1 MPPRHDVAI
10 IGAGPNG
17 LAAAAY
23 LARAGVDVVVLEK
36 RFERGG
42 TLASDDYSTPFTFNV
57 AQASLPLG
65 PGSPVIT
72 DLDLP
77 AHGVGFIEP
86 DPAIEVRAGGEELI
100 IGRGGAGLGH
110 RVEEIFASASRACPP
125 ALFRPPMP
133 EVALVARWKADG
145 EAGAAM
151 LAGLTPGALAA
162 LAPSEPGRLALRYAC
177 AATGFADPGQRLGA
191 VGGFAVARWFSPT
204 LVAGGSK
211 SLPNALFRIAA
222 KVGAQCHVSFG
233 IEKVRRTV
241 GGFQLQGSGGRAISA
256 QTVICT
262 LDPRSTFTR
271 ILDPDLAGPALAAAA
286 AAWVFDDLAA
296 FTAHYGIRGERPG
309 RAGQPEPY
317 LRLIGFTGV
326 ADLDAHISAA
336 RGRRLPER
344 AAGTLTVTTAHD
356 PLQASPGPF
365 GPLHTLRFDTFAP
378 LAHPGGAWHR
388 IRRKYREE
396 CWDFLCTRIP
406 ALRQATLLAQFAD
419 APGDLERRFAVT
431 GGGTV
436 RQGALIPVQTLTR
449 RPGAGCQG
457 ARTPIEGFYLAGGG
471 THPGVPGLLAAGAI
485 AARAVCADHG
495 FGRWAWPPEPVS
507 RGAQEGAPP

>member
-1 MPPRHDVAI
+1 MPPSHDVAI

-17 LAAAAY
+17 LTAAAY

-42 TLASDDYSTPFTFNV
+42 TLASDDYSTPFTYNL

-65 PGSPVIT
+65 PASPVIT

-86 DPAIEVRAGGEELI
+86 GTAIEVHAAGDELTVA
-100 IGRGGAGLGH
+100 RGGAGLGEQ
-110 RVEEIFASASRACPP
+110 VEEMFASVSRACPR
-125 ALFRPPMP
+125 ALFCPPVP
-133 EVALVARWKADG
+133 EETLVAQWKAGG
-145 EAGAAM
+145 EAGAAA
-151 LAGLTPGALAA
+151 LAALTPAALAA
-162 LAPSEPGRLALRYAC
+162 LAPTEPGRLALRYAC

-191 VGGFAVARWFSPT
+191 VGGFAVARWFFPT

-211 SLPNALFRIAA
+211 GLANALFRIAA
-222 KVGAQCHVSFG
+222 KAGAQCDVSFG
-233 IEKVRRTV
+233 IETV
-241 GGFQLQGSGGRAISA
+241 QRAAGGFRLQGSGGRAISA

-262 LDPRSTFTR
+262 LDPRSTFTG
-271 ILDPDLAGPALAAAA
+271 ILDPELAGRALAASAK
-286 AAWVFDDLAA
+286 AWVFDDLAA
-296 FTAHYGIRGERPG
+296 FTAHYGIRGQPPG
-309 RAGQPEPY
+309 RPGQPEPY
-317 LRLIGFTGV
+317 LRLIGFTNV

-336 RGRRLPER
+336 RAGRLPGR
-344 AAGTLTVTTAHD
+344 PAGTLSITTAHD

-396 CWDFLCTRIP
+396 CWEFLSGGIP
-406 ALRQATLLAQFAD
+406 ALRQATLIAQFAD

-431 GGGTV
+431 RGGTV
-436 RQGALIPVQTLTR
+436 RQGALIPGQTLTR
-449 RPGAGCQG
+449 RPGAGCNG
-457 ARTPIEGFYLAGGG
+457 ARTPIEGFYLGGGG
-471 THPGVPGLLAAGAI
+471 THPGIPGLLAAGAI
-485 AARAVCADHG
+485 AAQAVCADHG
-495 FGRWAWPPEPVS
+495 FGRWLGPPEPVS
-507 RGAQEGAPP
+507 RGVQGGGAS

>member
-1 MPPRHDVAI
+1 
-10 IGAGPNG
+10 
-17 LAAAAY
+17 
-23 LARAGVDVVVLEK
+23 
-36 RFERGG
+36 
-42 TLASDDYSTPFTFNV
+42 
-57 AQASLPLG
+57 
-65 PGSPVIT
+65 
-72 DLDLP
+72 
-77 AHGVGFIEP
+77 
-86 DPAIEVRAGGEELI
+86 
-100 IGRGGAGLGH
+100 
-110 RVEEIFASASRACPP
+110 
-125 ALFRPPMP
+125 
-133 EVALVARWKADG
+133 
-145 EAGAAM
+145 
-151 LAGLTPGALAA
+151 
-162 LAPSEPGRLALRYAC
+162 
-177 AATGFADPGQRLGA
+177 
-191 VGGFAVARWFSPT
+191 VARWFSPT

-211 SLPNALFRIAA
+211 SLPNALFRMAA
-222 KVGAQCHVSFG
+222 KAGAQCHVSFG
-233 IEKVRRTV
+233 IEKVRRAA
-241 GGFQLQGSGGRAISA
+241 GGFQLQGSGGRAMSA
-256 QTVICT
+256 RTVICT

-286 AAWVFDDLAA
+286 TAWVFDDLAA

-317 LRLIGFTGV
+317 LRLIGFTSV

-388 IRRKYREE
+388 TRRRYREE
-396 CWDFLCTRIP
+396 CWEFLCGRIP

-436 RQGALIPVQTLTR
+436 RQGALIPAQTLTR

>member
-23 LARAGVDVVVLEK
+23 LARAGVDVVLLEK

-42 TLASDDYSTPFTFNV
+42 TLASDDYSTPFTYNV

-72 DLDLP
+72 DLDLHS
-77 AHGVGFIEP
+77 HGVGFIEP
-86 DPAIEVRAGGEELI
+86 DPAVEVRAGGEELI
-100 IGRGGAGLGH
+100 IGRGGAGLGQ
-110 RVEEIFASASRACPP
+110 RVEEMFASASRACPP

-133 EVALVARWKADG
+133 EAALVAQWKADG
-145 EAGAAM
+145 EAGAAV

-211 SLPNALFRIAA
+211 SLPNALFRMAA
-222 KVGAQCHVSFG
+222 KAGAQCHVSFG
-233 IEKVRRTV
+233 VEKVWRAV
-241 GGFQLQGSGGRAISA
+241 GGFHLQGSGGRAISA
-256 QTVICT
+256 RTVICT

-286 AAWVFDDLAA
+286 TAWVFDDLAA
-296 FTAHYGIRGERPG
+296 FTAHYGIRGEP
-309 RAGQPEPY
+309 
-317 LRLIGFTGV
+317 
-326 ADLDAHISAA
+326 
-336 RGRRLPER
+336 LPER

-378 LAHPGGAWHR
+378 LTHPGGAWHR

-396 CWDFLCTRIP
+396 CWDFLCRSIP

-457 ARTPIEGFYLAGGG
+457 ARTPIEGFYLGGGG

-495 FGRWAWPPEPVS
+495 FGHWAWPPEPTS
-507 RGAQEGAPP
+507 HRAQEGAPP